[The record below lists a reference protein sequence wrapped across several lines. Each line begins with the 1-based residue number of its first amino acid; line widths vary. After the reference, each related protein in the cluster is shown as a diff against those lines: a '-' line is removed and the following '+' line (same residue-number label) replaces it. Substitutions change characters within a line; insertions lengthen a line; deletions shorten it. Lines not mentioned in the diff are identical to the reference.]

1 MTDLQVLELQLENNA
16 LKLEILNLRGSLA
29 QAMMPGVQQERDVL
43 ISKYREAEA
52 ASKAGA

>member
-29 QAMMPGVQQERDVL
+29 QAMMPGVQQEREAL
-43 ISKYREAEA
+43 IAQYKAAEA
-52 ASKAGA
+52 AAKSGA